1 MLQHMTTTMRRFARS
16 AAPAVAAAML
26 MMPATV
32 PAEGQV
38 DRVIARLNEDI
49 ITLSDV
55 AEAAAQTGRDDRL
68 TTDLVGAVLDR
79 TLLLQAARK
88 AMVTV
93 PDEEIDSQVEGMI
106 AELRAHYASEAEF
119 RQALLGEHIT
129 LEKLK
134 ADLKRKAATD
144 FKLFRAVSSRFS
156 LADSDVERYEQS
168 ALANGGAP
176 PEMYHLRQLSVPVT
190 GEGRAGRDA
199 ALSRVAALLDRI
211 NAEGLG
217 FAEGVKRHSGDVL
230 AKATGGDL
238 GYVSASTLAPPVVR
252 AVKDLKPGEV
262 TPPMITGANASIFYL
277 EAKRGARTTL
287 FQQRFTEERTK
298 LLAELRAK
306 AHLQVFDPDFTRFVP
321 AEYRDALRP
330 VAARTGQ
337 TPVPETDA
345 APAPQHAAR
354 EPAPTARPNP
364 FRKLIGR

>member
-1 MLQHMTTTMRRFARS
+1 MRRLARS
-16 AAPAVAAAML
+16 TAVAVAVLLIPAA
-26 MMPATV
+26 V
-32 PAEGQV
+32 PAAGQV

-93 PDEEIDSQVEGMI
+93 PAEEIDRQVEGMI
-106 AELRAHYASEAEF
+106 AELRAHYGSEAEF
-119 RQALLGEHIT
+119 RQALLEEHVT

-134 ADLKRKAATD
+134 ADLKRKATTD
-144 FKLFRAVSSRFS
+144 FKLYRAVASRFS
-156 LADSDVERYEQS
+156 LADSDVERYEQAS
-168 ALANGGAP
+168 LANGGAP

-199 ALSRVAALLDRI
+199 ALGRVAALLDRI
-211 NAEGLG
+211 NSEGLG
-217 FAEGVKRHSGDVL
+217 FAEGVKRHSADAL

-238 GYVSASTLAPPVVR
+238 GYVSASNLAPPVVR

-262 TPPMITGANASIFYL
+262 TPPMITGSNASIFYL

-287 FQQRFTEERTK
+287 FQQRFTEERAT

-321 AEYRDALRP
+321 AEYRGALRP
-330 VAARTGQ
+330 NAARSAA
-337 TPVPETDA
+337 TPVPESA
-345 APAPQHAAR
+345 NPAGAPQSAPQAG
-354 EPAPTARPNP
+354 PAPTPAGRSNA